1 MYGDELLQTSPSS
14 KPEHGAFSSP
24 EEDMRVFG
32 PVVLVTTDL
41 LAVFVSNVL
50 HSSTVRRT
58 AICDD
63 DLGVAVSLHCFS

>member
-1 MYGDELLQTSPSS
+1 MQTSHSS

-24 EEDMRVFG
+24 EGEVRIFG

-41 LAVFVSNVL
+41 LAVFVADVL

-58 AICDD
+58 AIGDD